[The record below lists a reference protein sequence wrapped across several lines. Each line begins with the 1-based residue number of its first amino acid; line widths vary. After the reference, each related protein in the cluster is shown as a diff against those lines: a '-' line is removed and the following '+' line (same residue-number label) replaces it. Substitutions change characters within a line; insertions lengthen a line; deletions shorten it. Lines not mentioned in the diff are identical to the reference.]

1 MKIYGDLISG
11 NCHKIKLLCSLL
23 SIGHEWIAM
32 DIMAG
37 DCRQADFL
45 AKNPNGK
52 IPLLELDNGRFLAES
67 NAILCYLSNGT
78 DYLPADRYLNAKILE
93 WMFFEQ
99 YSHEPYIAVR
109 RFINKHQGLPAARQ
123 AEYEAKFAGGEKALG
138 IMESRLSNTDFL
150 VGKSPTIAD
159 IALYGYTHVADE
171 GGYDLDRYPAIQA
184 WLGRIAALP
193 GYESMP
199 ST

>member
-11 NCHKIKLLCSLL
+11 NCYKIKLLCSLL

-37 DCRQADFL
+37 DCRKPDFL

-52 IPLLELDNGRFLAES
+52 IPLLELNDGRFLAES

-109 RFINKHQGLPAARQ
+109 RFINKYQSLPAARQ

>member
-11 NCHKIKLLCSLL
+11 NCYKIKLLCSLL

-37 DCRQADFL
+37 DCRKPDFL

-52 IPLLELDNGRFLAES
+52 IPLLELDDGRFLAES

-109 RFINKHQGLPAARQ
+109 RFINKYQSLPAARQ